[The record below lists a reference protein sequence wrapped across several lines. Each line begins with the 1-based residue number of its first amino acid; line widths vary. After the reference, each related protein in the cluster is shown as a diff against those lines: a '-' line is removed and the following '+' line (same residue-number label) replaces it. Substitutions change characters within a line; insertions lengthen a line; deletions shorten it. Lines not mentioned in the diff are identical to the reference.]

1 MLLPLL
7 PVFLFGGLA
16 AAVVSH
22 RKTSR
27 RSSASDWE
35 IFREEWFRHE
45 ARGDRDAQN
54 RMLEAMFDPDGG
66 HILSGTIFTISKR
79 SDQRSFIREQLM
91 ESYADVTPTQ
101 QDLLLFYAFEHE
113 AKFSDALFGEY
124 RSKYIDIINRIRQ
137 ESGLDPYYQM

>member
-1 MLLPLL
+1 MLAILPLL
-7 PVFLFGGLA
+7 LFGGLA
-16 AAVVSH
+16 VAATSH
-22 RKTSR
+22 RKKSR
-27 RSSASDWE
+27 RSSSSDWE
-35 IFREEWFRHE
+35 IFRDEWFRHE
-45 ARGDRDAQN
+45 ARGDYNAQN

-66 HILSGTIFTISKR
+66 HVLGGTIFSISKR

-113 AKFSDALFGEY
+113 ANFSAELFGEY

-137 ESGLDPYYQM
+137 DSGLDPFYQM